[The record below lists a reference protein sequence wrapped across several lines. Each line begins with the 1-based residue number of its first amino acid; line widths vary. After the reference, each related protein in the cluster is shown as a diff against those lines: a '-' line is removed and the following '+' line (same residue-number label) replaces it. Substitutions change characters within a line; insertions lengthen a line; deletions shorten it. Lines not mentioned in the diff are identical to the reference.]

1 MFQAST
7 VVPER
12 FSFEPAAKELVP
24 EDEDQE
30 IEELF
35 KAAEREMGH
44 RGSES
49 SIGSAA
55 PPIPPRSDSQ
65 TLLSK

>member
-12 FSFEPAAKELVP
+12 FSFEPAAKEMVP

-35 KAAEREMGH
+35 KAAQPSRLH
-44 RGSES
+44 HFLTKLPLL
-49 SIGSAA
+49 IGQ
-55 PPIPPRSDSQ
+55 SQ
-65 TLLSK
+65 HWNISLKCHLR